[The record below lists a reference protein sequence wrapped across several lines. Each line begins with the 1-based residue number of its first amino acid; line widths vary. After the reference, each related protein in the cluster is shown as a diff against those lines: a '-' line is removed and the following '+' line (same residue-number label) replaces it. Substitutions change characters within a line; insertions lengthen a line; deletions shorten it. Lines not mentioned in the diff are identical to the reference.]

1 VALTLSN
8 YDKFFAITASDTNN
22 FAVVPDAIYI
32 GGAGNLVAVMP
43 DGTTVTFTGVL
54 AGTVLPISCIRV
66 NASST
71 TATALVGLKQV

>member
-8 YDKFFAITASDTNN
+8 YDKFFAITTSDTNN

-43 DGTTVTFTGVL
+43 DGSTVTFTGVL

-66 NASST
+66 NATNT